1 MSNRIDVK
9 CYTLRRREAEAG
21 EAIKPG
27 LLVAEQAD
35 GTVDMQDTVDGYVP
49 LEFAL
54 ENIMAGKGIDDSYEA
69 GDTVE
74 IMQAIPGDYVQA
86 WLKAGTNFAKGTLLA
101 AAAGGELDTAG
112 VSTLRVIG
120 QLTAAVDATS
130 ATKRG
135 IVRIF

>member
-9 CYTLRRREAEAG
+9 CYTLRRREALAG

-27 LLVAEQAD
+27 LLVAEQSD

-54 ENIMAGKGIDDSYEA
+54 ENVMAGLGIDDSYA
-69 GDTVE
+69 ADDTVE
-74 IMQAIPGDYVQA
+74 IMQAMPGDLVQA
-86 WLKAGTNFAKGTLLA
+86 WLKAGTSFAKGTLLA

-112 VSTLRVIG
+112 GSTKRIIG
-120 QLTAAVDATS
+120 QLTAAVDATA
-130 ATKRG
+130 ATQRG